1 MDTETQLNS
10 ESQKAI
16 AQLLKPYLQK
26 ADSLLVQKT
35 YMAETETFII
45 PKTPKPHMFSQ

>member
-35 YMAETETFII
+35 YMAETDFCCY
-45 PKTPKPHMFSQ
+45 PF